1 MKRSCTNCGTELPEN
16 AGFCPKCGT
25 KLETPCCP
33 ACGKEID
40 LGAAFCIHCGQ
51 PLGESREEAQ
61 AAVLPQTETERL
73 PGSASLEKEKHPAL
87 KIIGI
92 ILALLVLIFAAICG
106 FEEIYLRRMFPS
118 KTMLNPEVIA
128 YAQTE
133 IGYNFAPENYDIAVE
148 ITGGNLEKR
157 TSVPKY
163 GNGTYTYLFVDYVYD
178 ITVSDGTESV
188 SGTVTVDASFEADP
202 FNCKPKDIL
211 LNTFTYSDNL
221 TDFAEGLIPP
231 PETIT
236 PKDLIGRWE
245 LQYLKISET
254 VLYDTLQQ
262 NIYFQF
268 FEDHTSQMVTGVVGD
283 AVYSTWET
291 SENMVIITDSSG
303 LKSIGV
309 IQDGLLCFEDA
320 TTIMRFEQ
328 ASSVSAGTPESTPN
342 SVGAFDDIAGAWQD
356 SEGYGTYLFIGYGDA
371 SKQNAY
377 AYFASAQEFEV
388 ELLAREDGESFSG
401 TVMGYGSKPVYA
413 IEISR
418 YKYWLE
424 VSVYIPDSEDDIE
437 YIQFVPA
444 DPDTC
449 PYNNPYYTD

>member
-133 IGYNFAPENYDIAVE
+133 IGYNFAPENYEIAVE

-163 GNGTYTYLFVDYVYD
+163 GN
-178 ITVSDGTESV
+178 
-188 SGTVTVDASFEADP
+188 
-202 FNCKPKDIL
+202 
-211 LNTFTYSDNL
+211 
-221 TDFAEGLIPP
+221 
-231 PETIT
+231 
-236 PKDLIGRWE
+236 
-245 LQYLKISET
+245 
-254 VLYDTLQQ
+254 
-262 NIYFQF
+262 
-268 FEDHTSQMVTGVVGD
+268 
-283 AVYSTWET
+283 ST
-291 SENMVIITDSSG
+291 
-303 LKSIGV
+303 
-309 IQDGLLCFEDA
+309 
-320 TTIMRFEQ
+320 
-328 ASSVSAGTPESTPN
+328 
-342 SVGAFDDIAGAWQD
+342 
-356 SEGYGTYLFIGYGDA
+356 
-371 SKQNAY
+371 
-377 AYFASAQEFEV
+377 
-388 ELLAREDGESFSG
+388 
-401 TVMGYGSKPVYA
+401 
-413 IEISR
+413 
-418 YKYWLE
+418 
-424 VSVYIPDSEDDIE
+424 
-437 YIQFVPA
+437 
-444 DPDTC
+444 
-449 PYNNPYYTD
+449 